1 MEIMDEELYTYLRI
15 TTVVISIFFAIWQY
29 LQRRRIEKLIALK
42 AIELHK
48 TISIALGAA
57 QQAIAAGVN
66 NVQANVQIGRVEGLT
81 NAALVES
88 ADLFCNLR
96 KTTLDE
102 IEEMVANQQIAAHY
116 QDIFNAFSSRRIGFI
131 RKVVKCI
138 SKIY

>member
-1 MEIMDEELYTYLRI
+1 MNEEWYTYLRI
-15 TTVVISIFFAIWQY
+15 GTVVISIFFAIWQY
-29 LQRRRIEKLIALK
+29 WQRRRIEKLIALK

-57 QQAIAAGVN
+57 QQAIAAGAN

-88 ADLFCNLR
+88 ADLFCNLK
-96 KTTLDE
+96 KTTLDD

-131 RKVVKCI
+131 RKVLKCI
-138 SKIY
+138 AKVY

>member
-1 MEIMDEELYTYLRI
+1 MNEEWYTYLRI
-15 TTVVISIFFAIWQY
+15 GTVVISIFFAIWQY
-29 LQRRRIEKLIALK
+29 WQRRRIEKLIALK

-57 QQAIAAGVN
+57 QQAIAAGAN

-88 ADLFCNLR
+88 ADLFCNLK

-131 RKVVKCI
+131 RKVLKCI
-138 SKIY
+138 SKVY

>member
-1 MEIMDEELYTYLRI
+1 MNEEWYTYLRI
-15 TTVVISIFFAIWQY
+15 GTVVISIFFAIWQY
-29 LQRRRIEKLIALK
+29 WQRRRIEKLIALK

-57 QQAIAAGVN
+57 QQAIAAGAN

-88 ADLFCNLR
+88 VDLFCNLK

-131 RKVVKCI
+131 RKVLKCI
-138 SKIY
+138 AKVY